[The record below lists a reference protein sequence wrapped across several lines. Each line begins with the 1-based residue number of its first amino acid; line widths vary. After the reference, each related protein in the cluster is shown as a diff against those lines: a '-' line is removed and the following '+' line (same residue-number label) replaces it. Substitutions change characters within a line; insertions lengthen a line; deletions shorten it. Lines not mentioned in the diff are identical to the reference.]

1 MIEWI
6 IRRSVANRFL
16 VMMAALFL
24 SIWGTWTIIH
34 TPVDALPDLS
44 DVQVIVKTRYP
55 GQAPQIVENQ
65 VTWPLTTTMLSVPG
79 AKTVRGFS
87 QFGDSYVYVIFE
99 DGTDPY
105 WARSRVLEYLN
116 QVQGKLPAGV
126 SAEMGPDATGVGWV
140 FEYALVDRSGKHDLA
155 ELRSLQDWFLK
166 YELKTIPNVS
176 EVASVG
182 GVVKEYQIVVDP
194 MKLTQYG
201 ISLGEVKSALDASNQ
216 EAGGS
221 SVELAEAEYMVRA
234 SGYLQTLDDFKNIV
248 LKTGDNG
255 VPVYLGDVARVQIGP
270 EMRRGIAELNG
281 EGEVAG
287 GVVILRSGKNAREV
301 ISAVKEKLASLQS
314 SLPEGVEVVTTY
326 DRSQL
331 IDRAID
337 NLSHK
342 LLEEFIVVALVC
354 ALFLWHVRSALV
366 AIISLPLG
374 LCFAFIMMHFQGST
388 PTSCRW
394 AGSPL
399 RWERWSMPPS

>member
-1 MIEWI
+1 
-6 IRRSVANRFL
+6 
-16 VMMAALFL
+16 
-24 SIWGTWTIIH
+24 
-34 TPVDALPDLS
+34 
-44 DVQVIVKTRYP
+44 
-55 GQAPQIVENQ
+55 
-65 VTWPLTTTMLSVPG
+65 
-79 AKTVRGFS
+79 
-87 QFGDSYVYVIFE
+87 
-99 DGTDPY
+99 
-105 WARSRVLEYLN
+105 
-116 QVQGKLPAGV
+116 
-126 SAEMGPDATGVGWV
+126 
-140 FEYALVDRSGKHDLA
+140 
-155 ELRSLQDWFLK
+155 
-166 YELKTIPNVS
+166 
-176 EVASVG
+176 
-182 GVVKEYQIVVDP
+182 
-194 MKLTQYG
+194 
-201 ISLGEVKSALDASNQ
+201 
-216 EAGGS
+216 
-221 SVELAEAEYMVRA
+221 MVRA

-337 NLSHK
+337 NLSYK

-374 LCFAFIMMHFQGST
+374 LCFAFIMMHFGAQRQHHVAGRDRHCGGGDGR
-388 PTSCRW
+388 CRH
-394 AGSPL
+394 
-399 RWERWSMPPS
+399 RDD

>member
-1 MIEWI
+1 
-6 IRRSVANRFL
+6 
-16 VMMAALFL
+16 
-24 SIWGTWTIIH
+24 
-34 TPVDALPDLS
+34 
-44 DVQVIVKTRYP
+44 
-55 GQAPQIVENQ
+55 
-65 VTWPLTTTMLSVPG
+65 
-79 AKTVRGFS
+79 
-87 QFGDSYVYVIFE
+87 
-99 DGTDPY
+99 
-105 WARSRVLEYLN
+105 
-116 QVQGKLPAGV
+116 
-126 SAEMGPDATGVGWV
+126 
-140 FEYALVDRSGKHDLA
+140 
-155 ELRSLQDWFLK
+155 
-166 YELKTIPNVS
+166 
-176 EVASVG
+176 
-182 GVVKEYQIVVDP
+182 
-194 MKLTQYG
+194 
-201 ISLGEVKSALDASNQ
+201 
-216 EAGGS
+216 
-221 SVELAEAEYMVRA
+221 MVRA

-301 ISAVKEKLASLQS
+301 ISAVKAKLASLQS

-342 LLEEFIVVALVC
+342 LLEEFIVVAPVC

-374 LCFAFIMMHFQGST
+374 LCFAFIMMHFRGST

-399 RWERWSMPPS
+399 RWGRWSMPPS